1 MQNKAETLKHE
12 NLFFF
17 ECTPRASGEKV
28 EGPYWGGRGEAEEDE
43 RQGGVVREL
52 PEYTEI
58 QAESLL
64 SMQV

>member
-1 MQNKAETLKHE
+1 M
-12 NLFFF
+12 
-17 ECTPRASGEKV
+17 
-28 EGPYWGGRGEAEEDE
+28 EEDE